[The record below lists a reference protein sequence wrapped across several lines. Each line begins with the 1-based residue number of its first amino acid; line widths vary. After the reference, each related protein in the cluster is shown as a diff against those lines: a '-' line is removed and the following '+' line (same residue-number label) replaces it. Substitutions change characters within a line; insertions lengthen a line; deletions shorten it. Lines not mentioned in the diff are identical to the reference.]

1 MRDELTLPRYRRLDE
16 LDLLDLENIRL
27 VLRGGSVIDWQ
38 RVAFESPEDVREF
51 LVAHELDPHDPASH
65 ARMEAIKN
73 HAIAYLR
80 RNFEFPVPKPI
91 AEADVAEL
99 LLIASGR
106 GHRQLCACTILKVI
120 HVIHHLEARELLS
133 MLPVSDQ
140 DVFHLVE
147 QKVYRVI
154 GGMLARGL
162 PILEFV
168 GGRKNKDSL
177 YSKLL
182 SKRETHA
189 AQIYDKLR
197 FRIVVRSAEDIFPV
211 LGYLT
216 RHLFPFNYAVP
227 GESTNTMFDLPGYIR
242 AQGRLAELAPS
253 MQPLADDEDAAL
265 NDNVFS
271 APSYRVVHFVVD
283 MPVRLA
289 PDMLE
294 GAPPA
299 AWALGHVVFA
309 QAEFQLVDRETEQRN
324 ELGDASHDAYKARQK
339 EAVMRRIKVGAP
351 GKRPLAPPPQ
361 DPVNKRRTPGLEPER
376 EEPRSRA
383 PRVSPKTSPAPR
395 ASVPPPPRPASPTKS
410 PKGPRVAS
418 PSPPQG
424 PKTASVPPRPAAK
437 LSPSSVKAAIVTAT
451 PKTRPLYDAP
461 PRAGELPKVR
471 SKLRRNFR
479 PKR

>member
-1 MRDELTLPRYRRLDE
+1 MRDELTLPRYRKLDE
-16 LDLLDLENIRL
+16 IDLLDLESIRV

-38 RVAFESPEDVREF
+38 RLAFETPEEVREF
-51 LVAHELDPHDPASH
+51 LVGHELDPQDPASH

-133 MLPVSDQ
+133 MLPISDQ

-216 RHLFPFNYAVP
+216 RHLFPFNYVVP
-227 GESTNTMFDLPGYIR
+227 GESTNTMFELSKYVR
-242 AQGRLAELAPS
+242 AQPRLASIAS
-253 MQPLADDEDAAL
+253 GMQALADDVADGA

-283 MPVRLA
+283 MPVRLPA
-289 PDMLE
+289 DMLE

-309 QAEFQLVDRETEQRN
+309 QAEFQLVDRETEQKN
-324 ELGDASHDAYKARQK
+324 ELGDASHDAYKARQRD
-339 EAVMRRIKVGAP
+339 AVMRRIKVGSIA
-351 GKRPLAPPPQ
+351 A
-361 DPVNKRRTPGLEPER
+361 
-376 EEPRSRA
+376 
-383 PRVSPKTSPAPR
+383 
-395 ASVPPPPRPASPTKS
+395 
-410 PKGPRVAS
+410 
-418 PSPPQG
+418 
-424 PKTASVPPRPAAK
+424 RPAAPAPDDPARTRPTKTFPK
-437 LSPSSVKAAIVTAT
+437 LGSNAPRPVTQKPAATTPRAAAGQGKISPKVASKLKAAASPKARGTAASAKGKPAPYEST
-451 PKTRPLYDAP
+451 TRTGPV
-461 PRAGELPKVR
+461 PKV
-471 SKLRRNFR
+471 SAKLRRNFR

>member
-1 MRDELTLPRYRRLDE
+1 MRDELTLPRYRKLDE
-16 LDLLDLENIRL
+16 IDLLDLESIRV

-38 RVAFESPEDVREF
+38 RLAFETPEEVREF
-51 LVAHELDPHDPASH
+51 LIGHELDPQDPASH

-73 HAIAYLR
+73 QAIAYLR
-80 RNFEFPVPKPI
+80 RNFEFPVPKPV

-133 MLPVSDQ
+133 MLPISDQ

-216 RHLFPFNYAVP
+216 RHLFPFNYVVP
-227 GESTNTMFDLPGYIR
+227 GESTNTMFDLSKYVR
-242 AQGRLAELAPS
+242 AQPRLASIANG
-253 MQPLADDEDAAL
+253 MQALADDVVDGA

-283 MPVRLA
+283 MPVRLPA
-289 PDMLE
+289 DMLE
-294 GAPPA
+294 DAPPA

-309 QAEFQLVDRETEQRN
+309 QAEFQLVDRETEQKN
-324 ELGDASHDAYKARQK
+324 ELGDASHDAYKARQR
-339 EAVMRRIKVGAP
+339 EAVMRRIKVGSIAV
-351 GKRPLAPPPQ
+351 RP
-361 DPVNKRRTPGLEPER
+361 
-376 EEPRSRA
+376 
-383 PRVSPKTSPAPR
+383 
-395 ASVPPPPRPASPTKS
+395 SVPPPNEDPVRARPTKTFPKIASTAPRPVTQKPAASAPS
-410 PKGPRVAS
+410 ASKG
-418 PSPPQG
+418 QG
-424 PKTASVPPRPAAK
+424 KLATKTASK
-437 LSPSSVKAAIVTAT
+437 LAKAAS
-451 PKTRPLYDAP
+451 PKSRAKGKTQVPYESTTRTGPV
-461 PRAGELPKVR
+461 PKV
-471 SKLRRNFR
+471 SAKLRRNFR

>member
-1 MRDELTLPRYRRLDE
+1 MRDELTLPRYRKLE
-16 LDLLDLENIRL
+16 EIDLLDLESIRL

-51 LVAHELDPHDPASH
+51 LAGHELDPNDPASH

-73 HAIAYLR
+73 QAIAYLR
-80 RNFEFPVPKPI
+80 RNFEFPVPKPV
-91 AEADVAEL
+91 AETDVAEL

-133 MLPVSDQ
+133 MLPISDQ

-227 GESTNTMFDLPGYIR
+227 GESTNTMFDLPSYVR
-242 AQGRLAELAPS
+242 SHARLTELAPS
-253 MQPLADDEDAAL
+253 MQPLADDEAAAL

-283 MPVRLA
+283 MPVRLP

-309 QAEFQLVDRETEQRN
+309 QAEFQVVDRETEQKN
-324 ELGDASHDAYKARQK
+324 ELGEASHDAYKARQK
-339 EAVMRRIKVGAP
+339 DAVMRRIKVGAP
-351 GKRPLAPPPQ
+351 AKRPLLPLDDAAAKRRSPSNVSPATEELRARPTRTFPKVPSTAPREGAAPKTTPPPKPPPKPAQ
-361 DPVNKRRTPGLEPER
+361 VSTRPTGKMSKSAAKGTAKTALYEAP
-376 EEPRSRA
+376 SRA
-383 PRVSPKTSPAPR
+383 GAM
-395 ASVPPPPRPASPTKS
+395 
-410 PKGPRVAS
+410 
-418 PSPPQG
+418 
-424 PKTASVPPRPAAK
+424 
-437 LSPSSVKAAIVTAT
+437 
-451 PKTRPLYDAP
+451 
-461 PRAGELPKVR
+461 PKVR

>member
-1 MRDELTLPRYRRLDE
+1 MRDELTLPRYRKIDE
-16 LDLLDLENIRL
+16 IDLLDLESIRL

-38 RVAFESPEDVREF
+38 RVAFESPEAVREF
-51 LVAHELDPHDPASH
+51 LVAHELDPGDPASH

-73 HAIAYLR
+73 QAIAYLR
-80 RNFEFPVPKPI
+80 RNFDFPVPKPV

-133 MLPVSDQ
+133 MLPISDQ

-227 GESTNTMFDLPGYIR
+227 GESTNTMFDLPSYVR
-242 AQGRLAELAPS
+242 SHTRLAELAPS
-253 MQPLADDEDAAL
+253 MQPLAEDEEAAL

-283 MPVRLA
+283 MPVRLP

-294 GAPPA
+294 DAPPA

-309 QAEFQLVDRETEQRN
+309 QAEFQVVDRETEQRN

-339 EAVMRRIKVGAP
+339 DAVMRRIKIGAP
-351 GKRPLAPPPQ
+351 AKRALLPPP
-361 DPVNKRRTPGLEPER
+361 DEAAVAKRRTPSSLSPAS
-376 EEPRSRA
+376 EEARRPSKTF
-383 PRVSPKTSPAPR
+383 PKVPSAAPR
-395 ASVPPPPRPASPTKS
+395 ASVSGGKTA
-410 PKGPRVAS
+410 
-418 PSPPQG
+418 PPQ
-424 PKTASVPPRPAAK
+424 KTSVKSARPSSRPAAK
-437 LSPSSVKAAIVTAT
+437 VPKAVAKTAPTSAKAA
-451 PKTRPLYDAP
+451 PLYEAP
-461 PRAGELPKVR
+461 PRAGAMPKVR
-471 SKLRRNFR
+471 SKLRRSFR

>member
-1 MRDELTLPRYRRLDE
+1 
-16 LDLLDLENIRL
+16 
-27 VLRGGSVIDWQ
+27 
-38 RVAFESPEDVREF
+38 
-51 LVAHELDPHDPASH
+51 
-65 ARMEAIKN
+65 MEAIKN
-73 HAIAYLR
+73 QAIAYLR

-91 AEADVAEL
+91 VEADVAEL

-133 MLPVSDQ
+133 MLPISDQ

-216 RHLFPFNYAVP
+216 RHLFPFNYVVP
-227 GESTNTMFDLPGYIR
+227 GESTNTMFELSSYLRSQPRLVSVAPG
-242 AQGRLAELAPS
+242 
-253 MQPLADDEDAAL
+253 MQALADAVEDGA

-283 MPVRLA
+283 MPVRLPA
-289 PDMLE
+289 DMLE
-294 GAPPA
+294 DAPPA

-309 QAEFQLVDRETEQRN
+309 QAEFQVVDRETEQKN

-339 EAVMRRIKVGAP
+339 EAVVRRIKVGSIA
-351 GKRPLAPPPQ
+351 A
-361 DPVNKRRTPGLEPER
+361 RR
-376 EEPRSRA
+376 
-383 PRVSPKTSPAPR
+383 
-395 ASVPPPPRPASPTKS
+395 PPPPEDEARARPTKTF
-410 PKGPRVAS
+410 PKLAAAAARPPTHKPAATARATKAANKAS
-418 PSPPQG
+418 AKL
-424 PKTASVPPRPAAK
+424 KTATAKTRAAK
-437 LSPSSVKAAIVTAT
+437 GT
-451 PKTRPLYDAP
+451 PPVPYEPTTRTGPV
-461 PRAGELPKVR
+461 PKV
-471 SKLRRNFR
+471 SAKLRRNLR

>member
-1 MRDELTLPRYRRLDE
+1 MRDELTLPRYRKLDE
-16 LDLLDLENIRL
+16 IDLLDLESIRV

-38 RVAFESPEDVREF
+38 RLAFESLDEVREF

-73 HAIAYLR
+73 QAIAYLR

-133 MLPVSDQ
+133 MLPISDQ

-182 SKRETHA
+182 SKSETHA

-216 RHLFPFNYAVP
+216 RHLFPFNYVVP
-227 GESTNTMFDLPGYIR
+227 GESTNTMFELAKYVRSQP
-242 AQGRLAELAPS
+242 RLATVATG
-253 MQPLADDEDAAL
+253 MQPLADDILEGA

-283 MPVRLA
+283 MPVRLPA
-289 PDMLE
+289 DLLE
-294 GAPPA
+294 DAPPA

-309 QAEFQLVDRETEQRN
+309 QAEFQLVDRETEQKN

-339 EAVMRRIKVGAP
+339 DAVMRRIKVGAVR
-351 GKRPLAPPPQ
+351 RPTPPEDPARARTTKSFPKLGSTAPKSAAAAP
-361 DPVNKRRTPGLEPER
+361 KAASKSAASA
-376 EEPRSRA
+376 SRA
-383 PRVSPKTSPAPR
+383 TGKVSSKVANKLKG
-395 ASVPPPPRPASPTKS
+395 APTKS
-410 PKGPRVAS
+410 RGATKAKAPVPYESTTRTGPV
-418 PSPPQG
+418 
-424 PKTASVPPRPAAK
+424 
-437 LSPSSVKAAIVTAT
+437 
-451 PKTRPLYDAP
+451 
-461 PRAGELPKVR
+461 PKV
-471 SKLRRNFR
+471 SAKLRRNFR

>member
-1 MRDELTLPRYRRLDE
+1 MRDELTLPRYRRIDE
-16 LDLLDLENIRL
+16 VDLLDLESIRL

-51 LVAHELDPHDPASH
+51 LVAHELDPNDPASH

-73 HAIAYLR
+73 QAIAYLR
-80 RNFEFPVPKPI
+80 RNFDFPVPKPV

-133 MLPVSDQ
+133 MLPISDQ

-216 RHLFPFNYAVP
+216 RHLFPFNYSVP
-227 GESTNTMFDLPGYIR
+227 GESTNTMFDLPSYVR
-242 AQGRLAELAPS
+242 SHARLAELAPS
-253 MQPLADDEDAAL
+253 MQPLADDEEAAL

-283 MPVRLA
+283 MPVRLP

-294 GAPPA
+294 DAPPA

-309 QAEFQLVDRETEQRN
+309 QAEFQVVDRETEQRN

-339 EAVMRRIKVGAP
+339 DAVMRRIKIGAP
-351 GKRPLAPPPQ
+351 AKRPLLPPP
-361 DPVNKRRTPGLEPER
+361 DDAAAKRRAPSLTPVS
-376 EEPRSRA
+376 EELRTRPTKTF
-383 PRVSPKTSPAPR
+383 PKLPSAAPR
-395 ASVPPPPRPASPTKS
+395 ASAATKT
-410 PKGPRVAS
+410 
-418 PSPPQG
+418 SPPQKPVTKATKG
-424 PKTASVPPRPAAK
+424 STRAAAK
-437 LSPSSVKAAIVTAT
+437 VSKSAAKGAPPSAKAA
-451 PKTRPLYDAP
+451 PLYEAP
-461 PRAGELPKVR
+461 PRAGALPKVR
-471 SKLRRNFR
+471 NKLRRNFR

>member
-1 MRDELTLPRYRRLDE
+1 MRDELTLPRYRKLDE
-16 LDLLDLENIRL
+16 LDLLDLESIRV

-38 RVAFESPEDVREF
+38 RLAFETLDEVREF

-73 HAIAYLR
+73 QAIAYLR

-91 AEADVAEL
+91 VEADVAEL

-133 MLPVSDQ
+133 MLPISDQ

-216 RHLFPFNYAVP
+216 RHLFPFNYVVP
-227 GESTNTMFDLPGYIR
+227 GESTNTMFDLSSYVRGQP
-242 AQGRLAELAPS
+242 RLASVAPG
-253 MQPLADDEDAAL
+253 MQALADDVEDGA

-283 MPVRLA
+283 MPVRLPA
-289 PDMLE
+289 DLLE
-294 GAPPA
+294 DAPPA

-309 QAEFQLVDRETEQRN
+309 QAEFQLVDRETEQKN

-339 EAVMRRIKVGAP
+339 EAVVRRIKVGSIA
-351 GKRPLAPPPQ
+351 
-361 DPVNKRRTPGLEPER
+361 VRR
-376 EEPRSRA
+376 
-383 PRVSPKTSPAPR
+383 
-395 ASVPPPPRPASPTKS
+395 PPPPEDDSRSRPTKTFPKLAAGAARPATKPPS
-410 PKGPRVAS
+410 ATTRANKSANKAS
-418 PSPPQG
+418 AKL
-424 PKTASVPPRPAAK
+424 KTATAKTRAAK
-437 LSPSSVKAAIVTAT
+437 GKPAVPYESAT
-451 PKTRPLYDAP
+451 RTGPV
-461 PRAGELPKVR
+461 PKV
-471 SKLRRNFR
+471 SAKLRRNFR